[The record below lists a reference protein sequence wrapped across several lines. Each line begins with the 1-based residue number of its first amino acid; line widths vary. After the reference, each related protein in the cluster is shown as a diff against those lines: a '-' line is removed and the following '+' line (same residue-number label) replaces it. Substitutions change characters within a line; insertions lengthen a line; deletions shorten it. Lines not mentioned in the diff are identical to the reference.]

1 MSIANEISKRIASS
15 GFLRSSVEFPSLPAP
30 KVTKEMKVTVPEKK
44 KTATPTLAEIVSM
57 KPTISLPKPKK
68 TVQISEEQE
77 SEEQKKRA
85 TTKKS
90 VKSVTIAADALTLMP
105 ESRSRSLR
113 TSLGSSGKVMLTGG
127 QKKASTGKS
136 SGGSS
141 PTARHSIEEK
151 FAKQFSK
158 TSFCFKQLE
167 GKCRR
172 GTNCQFAHSVDELRA
187 RPVLD
192 KTKMCTKSGCTDT
205 DCRYAH
211 SRAEL
216 KATIDFA
223 KTKVCHFGDK
233 CKNGDT
239 CRYAHDATEINKIKD
254 SIYSKGRK
262 TEKKRSVVVEES
274 KTLVPLPLKTSLGR
288 TTLGRVPR
296 FSVNLNLDLLTRDE
310 EYSPQSSING
320 VSMRMFDNVP
330 GAMSPAM
337 VEFDPITLSARVSR
351 VSRVNRVS
359 RRTVF
364 SSKCCDEEKFTAP
377 TVSTRASRFPSLYS
391 DEPFSPAKLQVRVG
405 V

>member
-1 MSIANEISKRIASS
+1 MSMANEISKRIASS

-30 KVTKEMKVTVPEKK
+30 KVAPKVTKETKVAFPEKK

-68 TVQISEEQE
+68 TVQISEEPK
-77 SEEQKKRA
+77 SEEPKKRA
-85 TTKKS
+85 TTK
-90 VKSVTIAADALTLMP
+90 KSVTIAADALTLMP
-105 ESRSRSLR
+105 ESRSKSLR
-113 TSLGSSGKVMLTGG
+113 ASSSSGKVSLTG

-136 SGGSS
+136 SGESS

-158 TSFCFKQLE
+158 TSFCYKQLE

-172 GTNCQFAHSVDELRA
+172 GTNCQFAHSADELRA

-192 KTKMCTKSGCTDT
+192 KTKMCTNSGCTDT
-205 DCRYAH
+205 ECRYAH

-254 SIYSKGRK
+254 SKVDSKGKK
-262 TEKKRSVVVEES
+262 TEKKRSIVVEES
-274 KTLVPLPLKTSLGR
+274 KTLVPLPVKTSLGR
-288 TTLGRVPR
+288 TTVGKVPR

-310 EYSPQSSING
+310 ECSPLSSING
-320 VSMRMFDNVP
+320 VSMAMFDNVP

-337 VEFDPITLSARVSR
+337 VEFDPITRSARVSR
-351 VSRVNRVS
+351 VSRVNRMS
-359 RRTVF
+359 RRTVL
-364 SSKCCDEEKFTAP
+364 STKCCDEEKFTAP
-377 TVSTRASRFPSLYS
+377 TVSTRASRFLSVYS
-391 DEPFSPAKLQVRVG
+391 DEPFCPAKLEVSVG